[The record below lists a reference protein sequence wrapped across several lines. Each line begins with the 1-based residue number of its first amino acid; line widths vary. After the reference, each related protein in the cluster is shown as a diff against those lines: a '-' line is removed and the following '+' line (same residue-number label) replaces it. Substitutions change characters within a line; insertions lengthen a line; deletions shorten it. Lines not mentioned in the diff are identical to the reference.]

1 MGLKADLVFL
11 NPDYIEEDDKKFSIF
26 TGIFP
31 NIVETMKNAL
41 NIADNIIIL
50 LPGFIDIHE
59 IPILFNM
66 FWNHS

>member
-1 MGLKADLVFL
+1 LGLKADLVFL

-50 LPGFIDIHE
+50 FPAFIDIHE

-66 FWNHS
+66 F